1 MNNALTIIEQGSLV
15 TMNIKGKQGT
25 FARAIAFASRDVRAK
40 MGQAMYA
47 KWLENGQ
54 YRPVVND
61 ILTCGLVAKA
71 ALPYVEGLVP
81 VNGGVSKEQLI
92 GLCRA
97 VLNAVQ
103 KNVLDKGKEVKGEK
117 AFVFNIVQR
126 IVEAEE
132 VVTFENEASHL
143 RRAA

>member
-1 MNNALTIIEQGSLV
+1 MQNAVAIIDQGSLV
-15 TMNIKGKQGT
+15 TMNAKGKSGT
-25 FARAIAFASRDVRAK
+25 FARAIAFASRDVRAQ
-40 MGQAMYA
+40 MGQALYA
-47 KWLENGQ
+47 KWLANGQ

-81 VNGGVSKEQLI
+81 SNGAVSKDQLM

-97 VLNAVQ
+97 VMHAVES
-103 KNVLDKGKEVKGEK
+103 KGKEVKGEK
-117 AFVFNIVQR
+117 AFVYEIVKR
-126 IVEAEE
+126 IALTSEE
-132 VVTFENEASHL
+132 LTTTVENETSHL